1 MNKWVLIPII
11 VLLVVANATMGVFI
25 SLQNSQLQGVMSQI
39 ETLDDNVST
48 INNDVAGLE
57 GKFSI
62 LEEDV
67 WTRLDEVQ
75 TDVLDIQENIT
86 EIDTGLTSLDMSVED
101 IKDNLSTVEG
111 SVSTIEGGVFDIGN
125 RVSSIEDDITGIDS
139 NLTSVSQ
146 NVSELV
152 QKDQAVINLT
162 PSIKASVV
170 RIEVETDQYIGT
182 GSGVIVTKNGWII
195 TNIHVIEDANKIDIT
210 LENGENYSGIVSS
223 VYYHDYLDIALVKID
238 SVRTDFP
245 IAKIGKSDEMVVGQE
260 IIAVGYPYAF
270 ELGYPATVTRGI
282 VSAIRNLY
290 GDIYIQFDAAVNPGN
305 SGGPLLNLDGEVIG
319 IVTLGLVEGLHFAIP
334 IEYTLPWPED
344 IS

>member
-11 VLLVVANATMGVFI
+11 VLLVVANATIGVFLGI
-25 SLQNSQLQGVMSQI
+25 QNSQLQKALSQM
-39 ETLDDNVST
+39 ETLDDSLSMVSSNVS
-48 INNDVAGLE
+48 GLD
-57 GKFSI
+57 GKFST
-62 LEEDV
+62 LEEDI
-67 WTRLDEVQ
+67 WNSLDEVQ
-75 TDVLDIQENIT
+75 TDVLDIQGTVT
-86 EIDTGLTSLDMSVED
+86 EIDSGLGSLDASVQD
-101 IKDNLSTVEG
+101 VKNDLSA
-111 SVSTIEGGVFDIGN
+111 IEGNFSNIEDNVSGIGN
-125 RVSSIEDDITGIDS
+125 RISSIEDDITGIDS
-139 NLTSVSQ
+139 NLASVSQ
-146 NVSELV
+146 NVTELV
-152 QKDQAVINLT
+152 EKDQAVIKLA
-162 PSIKASVV
+162 SSVKASVV
-170 RIEVETDQYIGT
+170 RIEVETDTYIGT

-195 TNIHVIEDANKIDIT
+195 TNIHVVEGANEIDIT

-238 SVRTDFP
+238 SIRTDFP

-290 GDIYIQFDAAVNPGN
+290 GDTYIQFDAAVNPGN

-344 IS
+344 VS